1 MWGAGGDDIYRMM
14 VIILCSASAVSYRA
28 AVIRNN
34 AIQLIILILH
44 MYLYIHKKILKYK
57 YLVLRVSL

>member
-1 MWGAGGDDIYRMM
+1 MM
-14 VIILCSASAVSYRA
+14 VILLCSASAVSYRA

-44 MYLYIHKKILKYK
+44 MYLYIHKNIK
-57 YLVLRVSL
+57 V